1 MVLSQNISKYNEA
14 DRYLIFSLLQDLYR
28 KITQFPYFV
37 WKLSFFPFPYGNK
50 MKQQCC
56 ITWEPIHLYLLAL
69 FVYVKIHIKMSS
81 SKRVFWDFLWKT
93 LALIEHLLQYCIP
106 FPIQMPP
113 FEPHCVPY
121 QCCLQFY
128 QWFLAESENSICFYV

>member
-1 MVLSQNISKYNEA
+1 MVLSQNIWKYNEA

-37 WKLSFFPFPYGNK
+37 WKLSFSPFPYGNK

-69 FVYVKIHIKMSS
+69 FVDVKIHIKCLRQRKCFWIFFMKNVSINWTPFTILHTFPNSNAPFWTSLCALSMLSS
-81 SKRVFWDFLWKT
+81 ILSMVSCWVWK
-93 LALIEHLLQYCIP
+93 
-106 FPIQMPP
+106 
-113 FEPHCVPY
+113 
-121 QCCLQFY
+121 
-128 QWFLAESENSICFYV
+128 